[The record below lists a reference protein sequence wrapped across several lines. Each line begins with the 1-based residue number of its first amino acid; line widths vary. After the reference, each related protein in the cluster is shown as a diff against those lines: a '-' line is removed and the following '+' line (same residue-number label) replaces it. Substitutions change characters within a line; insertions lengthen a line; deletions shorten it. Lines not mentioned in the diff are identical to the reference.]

1 MPPTLFATA
10 VLALVQAPG
19 ASPVDLP
26 RHPAASPD
34 GSSVVFSW
42 RGDLWKAPA
51 IGGEAVRLTT
61 NRGEDLRARFT
72 PDGTTLVFEST
83 REGSRNLWVMPAGGG
98 EPHQLTFGDAAVSL
112 GGVTQRSD
120 GGMVVMGDSMR
131 EGDLYRAPRPYQVPL
146 EGGPLDRVHGAFGS
160 CPVPGPDGRVLFER
174 GGSSW
179 LRRGY
184 RGPDARDL
192 WLFTPNVPT
201 EHAFRRLT
209 QWAGNDGQPAWAPD
223 DQIVYLSDRDG
234 VLNLWRR
241 GLSDPPEAP
250 GVQLTRLPDDI
261 TGFDLSRDGR
271 TAFLTAWDRLYRLD
285 LTRADT
291 APEPLQVTAAADEP
305 DPVEVRK
312 VDKDVTEALMSPDG
326 KTMAFVAYGDVFVRS
341 MDEKA
346 PAVRVTAPPFRERD
360 IAWSS
365 DGTRLYFVSDASG
378 NDDILEALVSRT
390 RGEIRRQ
397 SQPATKTETQETPAE
412 PARTDGAAQAE
423 DAPKTEAAA
432 KPEAESKS
440 APEAGKDEAK
450 PAPAEPVPADPRLDP
465 ARWTEAVAFEIRP
478 VARGEAS
485 EREPQE
491 SPDGKVLSF
500 RRGGD
505 LVLLDRA
512 SGQERVFRPGWDQE
526 IEWRWSPDSR
536 WIAFSQD
543 DRDFNRDI
551 WLASAD
557 GSTAPVNLT
566 RHPDNDRAPRFSADG
581 KLLAFLSGRV
591 NNEFDVYT
599 LALDPSVEALTKAE
613 LETYFKDAGEAAKKR
628 KPLPGPNARKA
639 GKGGKDGEK
648 SSKEGAK
655 SEASSDADKGD
666 KPEKAETRQDAP
678 PAYRLD
684 DAYLRVRRLTRLPGD
699 EAGLEITPAGDRL
712 VFTGND
718 GGTPAVVSVK
728 WDGTEQKKV
737 APAGRATQMGLN
749 GDKVV
754 VLASG
759 RVSTSAP
766 AGGEPKAVDFSA
778 STPIDLRAWNDHR
791 FTEAVRVFEEN
802 FYDGSMKGLD
812 WPAVRERYRRLA
824 LAARTDGEFE
834 WCANRLL
841 GELNASH
848 TGIATRRD
856 EDNPSRRPA
865 GRLGVRTRPV
875 PGGFEVLAVLP
886 EGPAARTQTPLRV
899 GDVITA
905 VNGLASG
912 PRTALEQL
920 LRGRVG
926 EEVVVSVRRIP
937 EGGGTPATIDCLVTP
952 CGASEEAD
960 LLYKNTVARAA
971 DRVREWSG
979 GRLGYIHIQSMSQP
993 SLEDFERDLCAAAQ
1007 GRDGLIV
1014 DVRNN
1019 GGGST
1024 ADRVLASLMAQP
1036 HAYTVP
1042 RGADPS
1048 YTRGYPQD
1056 RLYIQRWTLPANMLC
1071 NEKSFSNAE
1080 IISHA
1085 FRNLKRGTLVG
1096 EQTYGGVISTGGAT
1110 LVDGTTVR
1118 TPFRGWYTPDGRDME
1133 NNGAMPDLRVPA
1145 DPVDESR
1152 DLDAQLRA
1160 AVDDLVKRLPAPAQ
1174 PADPG

>member
-1 MPPTLFATA
+1 MPIALVIAA
-10 VLALVQAPG
+10 ALALPQTPG
-19 ASPVDLP
+19 ATPVDLP
-26 RHPAASPD
+26 RHPAAAPD

-51 IGGEAVRLTT
+51 AGGEAVRLTT
-61 NRGEDLRARFT
+61 NRGDDLRARFT
-72 PDGTTLVFEST
+72 PDGVSLVFESS

-98 EPHQLTFGDAAVSL
+98 EPRQLTFGDAAVSL
-112 GGVTQRSD
+112 GGVGARSD
-120 GGMVVMGDSMR
+120 GSAVVMCDSTR

-146 EGGPLDRVHGAFGS
+146 EGGPLDRLHGGFGS
-160 CPVPGPDGRVLFER
+160 SPAPGPDGRVLFER

-184 RGPDARDL
+184 RGPDARDV
-192 WLFTPNVPT
+192 WLFTPGVPT

-209 QWAGNDGQPAWAPD
+209 NWAGNDGQPAWGPED
-223 DQIVYLSDRDG
+223 RMLFLSDRDG
-234 VLNLWRR
+234 TVNVWSKSL
-241 GLSDPPEAP
+241 GDPVEAP
-250 GVQLTRLPDDI
+250 GEQLTRLADDV
-261 TGFDLSRDGR
+261 TGFDVSRDGR
-271 TAFLTAWDRLYRLD
+271 TLFLTAWDRLYRLD
-285 LTRADT
+285 LGTPGAS
-291 APEPLQVTAAADEP
+291 PEPLEVTAAADEP
-305 DPVEVRK
+305 DPVEMRK
-312 VDKDVTEALMSPDG
+312 VEKDITEALLSPDG

-346 PAVRVTAPPFRERD
+346 PVVRVTSPPFRERD
-360 IAWSS
+360 IAWSV
-365 DGTRLYFVSDASG
+365 DGTRLYFVSDAAG
-378 NDDILEALVSRT
+378 QDDILEAVVSRT
-390 RGEIRRQ
+390 RSEIRKQ
-397 SQPATKTETQETPAE
+397 SQPPEKPAASGERPVEPAKPAKTGQEPAE
-412 PARTDGAAQAE
+412 PAKPASDPEASDSPEKDKPKAE
-423 DAPKTEAAA
+423 DGGATP
-432 KPEAESKS
+432 
-440 APEAGKDEAK
+440 AG
-450 PAPAEPVPADPRLDP
+450 PPPDPRLDP

-478 VARGEAS
+478 MVRGDGS

-491 SPDGKVLSF
+491 SPDGKTLSF

-512 SGQERVFRPGWDQE
+512 SGSERVFRPGWDQE
-526 IEWRWSPDSR
+526 IEWRWSPDAR

-543 DRDFNRDI
+543 DRDFNRDLWI
-551 WLASAD
+551 APAD
-557 GSTAPVNLT
+557 GSSPPVNLT
-566 RHPDNDRAPRFSADG
+566 RHPDNDRSPRFSADG

-628 KPLPGPNARKA
+628 KPLPGPNAKKA
-639 GKGGKDGEK
+639 KK
-648 SSKEGAK
+648 
-655 SEASSDADKGD
+655 ADKG
-666 KPEKAETRQDAP
+666 AETRDGAKPEADGESDRLGKDDAADAKAATP
-678 PAYRLD
+678 VNYRLD
-684 DAYLRVRRLTRLPGD
+684 DAYRRVRRLTRLPGD
-699 EAGLEITPAGDRL
+699 ESGLEITPAGDRI
-712 VFTGND
+712 VFSGNE
-718 GGTPAVVSVK
+718 GGPAVLSVK

-737 APAGRATQMGLN
+737 APAGRAVQVNLA

-754 VLASG
+754 VLANG
-759 RVSTSAP
+759 RASTSAP
-766 AGGEPKAVDFSA
+766 SGGEPKTVEFAA
-778 STPIDLRAWNDHR
+778 STPIDLRTWNDHR
-791 FTEAVRVFEEN
+791 FAEAVRTFDES
-802 FYDGSMKGLD
+802 FYDAAMKGLD
-812 WPAVRERYRRLA
+812 WPALRERYRRLA
-824 LAARTDGEFE
+824 LAARTDSEFE

-848 TGIATRRD
+848 TGIAARRD
-856 EDNPSRRPA
+856 EDNPSRRPV
-865 GRLGVRTRPV
+865 GRLGIRTRPAE
-875 PGGFEVLAVLP
+875 GGFEVLAVLP
-886 EGPAARTQTPLRV
+886 EGPGARTQTPLRA

-905 VNGLASG
+905 VNGLAAG

-926 EEVVVSVRRIP
+926 EEIVLTVRRVP
-937 EGGGTPATIDCLVTP
+937 EGGGAPATVDCLITP
-952 CGASEEAD
+952 CAAAEEAD
-960 LLYKNTVARAA
+960 LLYKDMVTRAA
-971 DRVREWSG
+971 ERVKAWSG
-979 GRLGYIHIQSMSQP
+979 DRLGYIHIQSMSQP

-1007 GRDGLIV
+1007 GKDGLIV

-1042 RGADPS
+1042 RGADPG

-1056 RLYIQRWTLPANMLC
+1056 RLYIQRWTLPTNMLC

-1152 DLDAQLRA
+1152 DHDAQLRA
-1160 AVDDLVKRLPAPAQ
+1160 AVDDLIKRLPAPAQ
-1174 PADPG
+1174 VADPG